1 MAISSHIFTIRS
13 TLTPRTFT
21 ASSIFLFQSIHSA
34 HTFSTSSRLMHLG
47 SLAMDSLIDPSNMA
61 AMRVSPV
68 IPIKLHEFNLQVHPA
83 SEATLCHFHYTPA
96 LASEPTPPPSP
107 PRLGEKEDNP
117 EQNTNVT
124 IVDSNIVKGNVALAV
139 SNNELQSVDISA
151 LPAPEFINTHGRN
164 SGLGSASIVA
174 FSQGF
179 ARIRPVLSFE
189 NKSDCLN
196 ERAATFRALL
206 NAYPSVDVLG
216 GRSKG
221 ARAAARAQLYTSAK
235 TLVFFTY
242 PLTRGMD
249 IRSEELL
256 ALEAD
261 CDVLFIVG
269 DEDVQCI
276 EILLHGIR
284 EQMRAKT
291 WRVRVVNAD
300 HKMAFAK
307 PEMRDEICGVAGQIA
322 ALWTLERARDR
333 TELTLKW
340 DYDAG
345 QTTWTPWVAFGEQE
359 PPKEIRYR

>member
-1 MAISSHIFTIRS
+1 M
-13 TLTPRTFT
+13 
-21 ASSIFLFQSIHSA
+21 HSDL
-34 HTFSTSSRLMHLG
+34 R
-47 SLAMDSLIDPSNMA
+47 AMNSVINPANMA
-61 AMRVSPV
+61 AMRVAPV
-68 IPIKLHEFNLQVHPA
+68 IPTKLHEFNLQVHP
-83 SEATLCHFHYTPA
+83 SKTTLCHFHYTPA
-96 LASEPTPPPSP
+96 PAPEPIPPPSP
-107 PRLGEKEDNP
+107 PRLGEEDN
-117 EQNTNVT
+117 VT
-124 IVDSNIVKGNVALAV
+124 VVDSNIIKGNVGPYV
-139 SNNELQSVDISA
+139 SNNEETPQNQLLEMQRVDISA

-174 FSQGF
+174 FTHGF

-189 NKSDCLN
+189 NKSDSLN

-216 GRSKG
+216 GRGKG

-242 PLTRGMD
+242 PLTRGME
-249 IRSEELL
+249 IRSDELL

-269 DEDVQCI
+269 DEDAQCI
-276 EILLHGIR
+276 EILLHGMR
-284 EQMRAKT
+284 KQMRAKT
-291 WRVRVVNAD
+291 WWLRVVNAD

-307 PEMRDEICGVAGQIA
+307 SEMRDEICGVAGQIA
-322 ALWTLERARDR
+322 ALWTLERSRDR

-340 DYDAG
+340 DFEAD

-359 PPKEIRYR
+359 PLKEIRYR

>member
-1 MAISSHIFTIRS
+1 LPYALHSSTYIR
-13 TLTPRTFT
+13 TNT
-21 ASSIFLFQSIHSA
+21 
-34 HTFSTSSRLMHLG
+34 
-47 SLAMDSLIDPSNMA
+47 
-61 AMRVSPV
+61 
-68 IPIKLHEFNLQVHPA
+68 
-83 SEATLCHFHYTPA
+83 
-96 LASEPTPPPSP
+96 PPSP
-107 PRLGEKEDNP
+107 PHLGS
-117 EQNTNVT
+117 QNQL
-124 IVDSNIVKGNVALAV
+124 S
-139 SNNELQSVDISA
+139 EMQSVDISA
-151 LPAPEFINTHGRN
+151 LPVPEFINTHGRN

-174 FSQGF
+174 FAQGF

-196 ERAATFRALL
+196 ECAATFRALL

-242 PLTRGMD
+242 PLTRGME

-269 DEDVQCI
+269 DDDAQCI

-284 EQMRAKT
+284 GQMRAKT
-291 WRVRVVNAD
+291 WWLRVVNGD

-322 ALWTLERARDR
+322 ALWTVKRARDR
-333 TELTLKW
+333 TELTLRW
-340 DYDAG
+340 DFEAG
-345 QTTWTPWVAFGEQE
+345 QTTWTPWVAVGEQE
-359 PPKEIRYR
+359 PLKEIRYR

>member
-1 MAISSHIFTIRS
+1 M
-13 TLTPRTFT
+13 
-21 ASSIFLFQSIHSA
+21 HS
-34 HTFSTSSRLMHLG
+34 RV
-47 SLAMDSLIDPSNMA
+47 MDPLVNPVNMA
-61 AMRVSPV
+61 AMRVAPL
-68 IPIKLHEFNLQVHPA
+68 IPIKLHEFNLQIHPA
-83 SEATLCHFHYTPA
+83 PSEATLCHMHYTPA
-96 LASEPTPPPSP
+96 PASEPTPPPSP
-107 PRLGEKEDNP
+107 PRLAAPQIQLP
-117 EQNTNVT
+117 EM
-124 IVDSNIVKGNVALAV
+124 
-139 SNNELQSVDISA
+139 QSGDISA

-174 FSQGF
+174 FTHGF

-221 ARAAARAQLYTSAK
+221 ARAAARAQLYTRAK

-242 PLTRGMD
+242 PLTRGME
-249 IRSEELL
+249 IRSDELL
-256 ALEAD
+256 ALEAN

-269 DEDVQCI
+269 DEDAQCI

-284 EQMRAKT
+284 GQMRAKT
-291 WRVRVVNAD
+291 WWLRVVNAD
-300 HKMAFAK
+300 HKMAFAQ
-307 PEMRDEICGVAGQIA
+307 PEMRDEICSVAGQIA
-322 ALWTLERARDR
+322 ALWTVERARDR

-345 QTTWTPWVAFGEQE
+345 QTTWTPWVAVGEQE
-359 PPKEIRYR
+359 LLKEIRYR